1 MRHLQKFE
9 SYGIVNKSDLDD
21 NWSSYYHLS
30 KELEDSKKEYRELG
44 KDGFINKIVNI
55 VKQVDEDTFKRLI
68 KESAQKYRVSLP
80 DYKRAS
86 DEKYWHSRFGQIS
99 SLVVIMGA
107 LTSGLDIE
115 KGRIREEI
123 NMLNQKLA
131 NLEYILKI

>member
-1 MRHLQKFE
+1 MKHLQKFE
-9 SYGIVNKSDLDD
+9 SYREVKFSDLND

-44 KDGFINKIVNI
+44 KDGFIEKIVNI

-107 LTSGLDIE
+107 LTSGLEVE
-115 KGRIREEI
+115 KERIREEI
-123 NMLNQKLA
+123 DMLNKKLA
-131 NLEYILKI
+131 SLEGIF